1 MWNQVGGDRR
11 EFFGGVALAATPWL
25 LSAGVAAPPAGE
37 KPMIP
42 PLIVRERDPQ
52 NLEFPFHA
60 LDRFIV
66 PNDRFFVRNHFAVPR
81 LDLKTWRLRLEGA
94 IKRPLALEYEEL
106 RKLRAVTM
114 MATLE
119 CAGNNRAFLV
129 PKARGV
135 AWQLGA
141 VGNAEWTGVPLSA
154 LLERAGVRDGAV
166 EVILEGADT
175 GSVAAPGGP
184 AGNIA
189 FARSLP
195 LAKARRP
202 EVILAYRMNGVDL
215 PIAHGFPL
223 RAVVAGWYGMASI
236 KWLKR
241 IVVTDRPF
249 AGYFQTIDYS
259 YFERRDG
266 LPVVTPITEMQV
278 KAQIAR
284 PREGEV
290 VPVKTAYRVHGAA
303 WTGEGDIARVEISS
317 DGGKTWATARL
328 RGKPVPFCW
337 RLWEWNW
344 TPNRAGRVTLL
355 ARASDTRGRV
365 QPLTRDPDRRNYLIS
380 HSLPVTVDV
389 K

>member
-1 MWNQVGGDRR
+1 MSRLVKRAQESNWFKELLMWNQVGGDRR

-175 GSVAAPGGP
+175 GSVAAAGGP

-223 RAVVAGWYGMASI
+223 RAVV
-236 KWLKR
+236 
-241 IVVTDRPF
+241 
-249 AGYFQTIDYS
+249 
-259 YFERRDG
+259 
-266 LPVVTPITEMQV
+266 
-278 KAQIAR
+278 
-284 PREGEV
+284 
-290 VPVKTAYRVHGAA
+290 
-303 WTGEGDIARVEISS
+303 
-317 DGGKTWATARL
+317 
-328 RGKPVPFCW
+328 
-337 RLWEWNW
+337 
-344 TPNRAGRVTLL
+344 
-355 ARASDTRGRV
+355 
-365 QPLTRDPDRRNYLIS
+365 
-380 HSLPVTVDV
+380 
-389 K
+389 